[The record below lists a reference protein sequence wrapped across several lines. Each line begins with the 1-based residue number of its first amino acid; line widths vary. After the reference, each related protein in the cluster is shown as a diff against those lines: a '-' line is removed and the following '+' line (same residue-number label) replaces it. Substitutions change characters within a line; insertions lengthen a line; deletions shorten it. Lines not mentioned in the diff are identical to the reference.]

1 MIAQNIHINQTLE
14 LIYASVVCCIKVTVG
29 VYLMAQ
35 QHLSAVY
42 LWLQI
47 PAGLA
52 CALLYFASTCP
63 AWLLGATCGLP
74 FAYALA
80 MAIAQGGYF
89 YRCARV

>member
-1 MIAQNIHINQTLE
+1 
-14 LIYASVVCCIKVTVG
+14 
-29 VYLMAQ
+29 MAQ

-47 PAGLA
+47 P
-52 CALLYFASTCP
+52 ALLYFASTCP

-74 FAYALA
+74 FAYAIA
-80 MAIAQGGYF
+80 MTIAQGGYF